1 MTAIAVFSAVYI
13 PVVAL
18 NLPGAVVLGLTAGAL
33 FGTLAGTVIISFVSS
48 IGASLACLLSRYL
61 LRDWVQRRFG
71 EKLKKVNAGIQA
83 EGAFYLF
90 ALRLMPVI
98 PFFVI
103 NLVMGLTSL
112 RLWTFYWV
120 SQLGM
125 LPGTVV
131 FVNAGS

>member
-18 NLPGAVVLGLTAGAL
+18 NLPGAVVLGLAAGAL